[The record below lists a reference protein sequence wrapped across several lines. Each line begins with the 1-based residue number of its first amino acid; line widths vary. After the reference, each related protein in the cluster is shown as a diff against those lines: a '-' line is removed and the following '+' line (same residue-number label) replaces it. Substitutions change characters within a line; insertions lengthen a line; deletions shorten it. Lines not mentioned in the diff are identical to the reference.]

1 MQLAKWGDDFAV
13 RLSTEMV
20 EALAVELGDE
30 LDVQFQLDG
39 SLRIARK
46 MTPAQAIIGL
56 RKFRGM
62 MPADFKFDR
71 DEANAR

>member
-1 MQLAKWGDDFAV
+1 MAKWGDDFAV
-13 RLSTEMV
+13 RLPKEMV
-20 EALAVELGDE
+20 EALAVELGE
-30 LDVQFQLDG
+30 EFDVRVQLDG

-46 MTPAQAIIGL
+46 MTPEEAIIGL

-62 MPADFKFDR
+62 MPADVKFDR

>member
-13 RLSTEMV
+13 RLPKEMV
-20 EALAVELGDE
+20 EALAAELGEE
-30 LDVQFQLDG
+30 LDVQVQLDG

-46 MTPAQAIIGL
+46 MTPEEAL
-56 RKFRGM
+56 RDLRRFRGM
-62 MPADFKFDR
+62 IPADFKFDR